1 MYEIVGRYQDA
12 VNEYSE
18 VIKLNPE
25 NSDVH
30 FNLGWA
36 LMESK
41 RYIEALVPLKK
52 SIRLNPKNTDAY
64 YSLGW
69 VYGELKRYE
78 EAIVALEE
86 TLQIDPNYLEARTRL
101 STMKNY
107 LQKVTAPKQDQIL
120 TTATS
125 VLHDKPEIIVT
136 P

>member
-12 VNEYSE
+12 VDEYSE
-18 VIKLNPE
+18 VVKLNPE
-25 NSDVH
+25 NSEYS
-30 FNLGWA
+30 LIALRWA
-36 LMESK
+36 LIESK

-86 TLQIDPNYLEARTRL
+86 TLQIDPNHLEAGTRL

-107 LQKVTAPKQDQIL
+107 LKKVTAPKTGSDIDHRNFRI
-120 TTATS
+120 AR
-125 VLHDKPEIIVT
+125 
-136 P
+136 